1 MRPCCFIRL
10 YPLVSK
16 ATISLEGDHKTQNPC
31 CLETTQLKF
40 PRHSIKFGPTFEEI
54 LNIELKK
61 KRLLV
66 NYAFSFTKN
75 WKLVVVQILC
85 IVF

>member
-40 PRHSIKFGPTFEEI
+40 PRHSIKFGPIFEQI

-61 KRLLV
+61 RGYWSIMHSVPLKTGNWLL
-66 NYAFSFTKN
+66 
-75 WKLVVVQILC
+75 C
-85 IVF
+85 